1 MLLPLL
7 LSSCLA
13 AAGPLGE
20 AGPTEGIFRHRF
32 EAPAIRLDEGGL
44 VPLVHAQWLEIG
56 MGFTQGFEAP
66 GVKLHLGLALLPRL
80 LWLAADGEA
89 GIALPGNMSAAAQR
103 VHWSFF
109 AQSLR
114 EAHHVYARG
123 HLGLE
128 LSLLP
133 NLTLFAVVETVR
145 LRVRDGAVPSAMI
158 ARGSNL
164 LLARAAMRGAASG
177 RIGLAFE
184 L

>member
-13 AAGPLGE
+13 AAGLGE
-20 AGPTEGIFRHRF
+20 AGPTEGLFLHRV
-32 EAPAIRLDEGGL
+32 EAPEIRLDEGGL
-44 VPLVHAQWLEIG
+44 VPLVHAQRVEVG

-66 GVKLHLGLALLPRL
+66 GVKLRLALALLPRR
-80 LWLAADGEA
+80 LWLVADGDA

-109 AQSLR
+109 ARSLR

-133 NLTLFAVVETVR
+133 HLTLLAVVETVR
-145 LRVRDGAVPSAMI
+145 LWVRDGEVPSTVI

-177 RIGLAFE
+177 WIGLSFE